1 MHLCTGWQEYIIDIP
16 DVLETFGLDDFDFP
30 PLFASSSVA
39 RFHHGARVQRL
50 WSGSIS
56 SSGRPKARSLK
67 TCVGV
72 MTWISRRRGK
82 ASRQGSF
89 SLALELDELE
99 TLPSPGRPVLSLD
112 MSG

>member
-1 MHLCTGWQEYIIDIP
+1 MAWI
-16 DVLETFGLDDFDFP
+16 
-30 PLFASSSVA
+30 
-39 RFHHGARVQRL
+39 
-50 WSGSIS
+50 
-56 SSGRPKARSLK
+56 GR
-67 TCVGV
+67 
-72 MTWISRRRGK
+72 SRRRGK